1 MASSFQE
8 KNDSF
13 SKPHVQFVLAASN
26 SEAEVD
32 GVICLL
38 CMAAK
43 VGGVHCVLCMAVTLL
58 EWFACCARL
67 FGRSEVVLR
76 VCLVCVK
83 GSACQILQ

>member
-8 KNDSF
+8 NDSF
-13 SKPHVQFVLAASN
+13 SKPHVQFVLAVSK

-43 VGGVHCVLCMAVTLL
+43 VGGVHCVLCMTVALL

-67 FGRSEVVLR
+67 FGRSEVVLH
-76 VCLVCVK
+76 VCLIYAK
-83 GSACQILQ
+83 GSACQMLQ

>member
-1 MASSFQE
+1 MASSSQE

-13 SKPHVQFVLAASN
+13 SKPHVQCVLAVSK

-43 VGGVHCVLCMAVTLL
+43 VGGMHCLFCIAVTLL
-58 EWFACCARL
+58 EWFAC
-67 FGRSEVVLR
+67 
-76 VCLVCVK
+76 
-83 GSACQILQ
+83 